1 MKISIRTNIL
11 IVFIL
16 ATLTIA
22 SILLFSQYYFSK
34 KIALEA
40 TQKNFEHL
48 AQTLSKKL
56 AAQEYDMKNVIDV
69 IDDENLFLQPI
80 TMNIQKTMIMQLT
93 DIIELKPQIKSVFYV
108 DTQGS
113 FFELLHVNKDS
124 FFSQYEM
131 PQNTKWVAVVIVR
144 DQEKYIYF
152 DKELNLLGDYISQ
165 KHYSFLQKEWYKQ
178 ALQSD
183 DIFISKPYVFTF
195 SNKRGLTYAKKI
207 APKSVVGIDCML
219 QSISQMLD
227 IKGLYH
233 STEIILV
240 DSYGNFIATTRN
252 TQQQSKKV
260 YDISLLDKT
269 TIVQEN
275 GVYVYQN
282 ITKLKNHD
290 YMIIQVAMKELLAPY
305 KENLL
310 YSLVAAL
317 ILILLFIPIIF
328 IGTGF
333 LVRPVK
339 KLILENKKIAKRE
352 FDKVQR
358 IETNIIE
365 FDALSRSLVE
375 MSQSIQE
382 YQNTQAKLLDSIIQ
396 LIAEAI
402 DAKSPYTAGHCKRVP
417 EIALM
422 LLDEVDRSQKEVF
435 KEFHIN
441 SKEERKEFEL
451 AAWLHDCGK
460 VTTPEY
466 VVDKATKLETIYNR
480 IHEIRMRFEV
490 LLRDAMIAQ
499 CKNEISKEE
508 FEAQKQ
514 KLLDDFAFIASVNLG
529 GEFLS
534 EEKIKRV
541 HTIAQQKWMRYF
553 DERLGLGENEL
564 KRYTQD
570 ANESLPVEEMLLS
583 DKEYHKIQRE
593 NFDYEAYKQEGFK
606 EEVPEY
612 LYNYGEIYNL
622 CIEKGTLTK
631 EERYKI
637 DEHVIMS
644 IKMLEKIPF
653 PPYYSKIPQYAGRH
667 HETLDGTGYPKRLS
681 EKDLSIPEKI
691 MAIADIFEALTAS
704 DRPYKKAKKLSQTL
718 KIMKFMAQEKQIDE
732 ELFELFVASGI
743 YKEYAKKHLNP
754 EQIDE

>member
-11 IVFIL
+11 IVFIIS
-16 ATLTIA
+16 TFTIA
-22 SILLFSQYYFSK
+22 AILLFSQYYFSK
-34 KIALEA
+34 KLALEE
-40 TQKNFEHL
+40 TQKSFEHL

-56 AAQEYDMKNVIDV
+56 AAQEYDMKRVIDV
-69 IDDENLFLQPI
+69 MDDKNLFLQPI
-80 TMNIQKTMIMQLT
+80 SFDIPKTTIKHLV
-93 DIIELKPQIKSVFYV
+93 DIIELKPQIKSIFYV
-108 DTQGS
+108 DTKGS
-113 FFELLHVNKDS
+113 FFELLSIKEDTL
-124 FFSQYEM
+124 FKQYEM
-131 PQNTKWVAVVIVR
+131 PEATQWVAIVIIN

-152 DKELNLLGDYISQ
+152 DKTLHILGNYILK
-165 KHYSFLQKEWYKQ
+165 KHYSYSDKEWYKE
-178 ALQSD
+178 ALKSD
-183 DIFISKPYVFTF
+183 DVVISKPYIFSY

-207 APKSVVGIDCML
+207 AQKSVVGIDCML

-227 IKGLYH
+227 IKEFYS

-240 DSYGNFIATTRN
+240 DQYGNFIATTRN
-252 TQQQSKKV
+252 TQEQSKKV
-260 YDISLLDKT
+260 YDISRSDKT
-269 TIVQEN
+269 MVVQEN
-275 GVYVYQN
+275 GAFMYQN
-282 ITKLKNHD
+282 ITRLQNND
-290 YMIIQVAMKELLAPY
+290 YMIIQVSMEELLAPY

-310 YSLVAAL
+310 YSLSAAL
-317 ILILLFIPIIF
+317 ILILLFIPVIF
-328 IGTGF
+328 MATGF
-333 LVRPVK
+333 LVKPVK
-339 KLILENKKIAKRE
+339 KLILQNKKIARRE

-422 LLDEVDRSQKEVF
+422 LLDEVNKSQKEPF
-435 KEFHIN
+435 KEFEVI

-490 LLRDAMIAQ
+490 LLRDAMIAR
-499 CKNEISKEE
+499 CEGKISQEE
-508 FEAQKQ
+508 FEEQKKQ
-514 KLLDDFAFIASVNLG
+514 LEDDFAFIASVNLG

-553 DERLGLGENEL
+553 DDRLGLSENEL
-564 KRYTQD
+564 RRYMQ
-570 ANESLPVEEMLLS
+570 EPSSLPVEEQLLS
-583 DKEYHKIQRE
+583 DKEHHKIFRE
-593 NFDYEAYKQEGFK
+593 NFDYEAYEKEGFK

-622 CIEKGTLTK
+622 CIAKGTLTQ

-637 DEHVIMS
+637 NEHVIMS

-681 EKDLSIPEKI
+681 DKDLSIPEKI
-691 MAIADIFEALTAS
+691 MAIADVFEALSAS
-704 DRPYKKAKKLSQTL
+704 DRPYKKAKKLSETL
-718 KIMKFMAQEKQIDE
+718 KIMEFMVKDKQIDG
-732 ELFELFVASGI
+732 ELFELFVESGI
-743 YKEYAKKHLNP
+743 YKEYAKKYLNP
-754 EQIDE
+754 EQIDD